1 MKVNSNCIRHKL
13 AYMQLLITVSGST
26 VNVTAVTEPLM
37 PNVTAVT
44 EPLMP
49 TTTSSTPASVSTCI
63 Y

>member
-1 MKVNSNCIRHKL
+1 MKVNGNCIRHKL
-13 AYMQLLITVSGST
+13 AYMHLFITVSGST
-26 VNVTAVTEPLM
+26 VNG
-37 PNVTAVT
+37 TAVT